1 RAHCDVLLNNM
12 CEVFNRQ
19 LVDGRDKPIITC
31 LEFIKEYLMKRIV
44 NVQNVISK
52 SDGPLTP
59 NATKGFNIIM
69 KEGDQCVVNMRT
81 RECSCRKWELTGIP
95 CKHALAAIWDMAG
108 NREETAIP
116 KSYCHQVHWLSTWKD
131 MYRPPKKRKKSAAEL
146 AEGMVK
152 GNKLSK
158 ADSSRN
164 ERKSQGYEDTKYLMK
179 RQKQKINGLIE
190 EALLESEAKGVKVFR
205 LGLLKQGEE
214 LNKSSELAGRYFDF
228 GASFIPAS
236 IEYSKE
242 VSPLCTMLSR
252 DEWSVRIVE
261 HLLSALAG
269 TGVDNCCI
277 EIVSSHHNDT
287 SAEV

>member
-1 RAHCDVLLNNM
+1 
-12 CEVFNRQ
+12 
-19 LVDGRDKPIITC
+19 
-31 LEFIKEYLMKRIV
+31 
-44 NVQNVISK
+44 
-52 SDGPLTP
+52 
-59 NATKGFNIIM
+59 
-69 KEGDQCVVNMRT
+69 
-81 RECSCRKWELTGIP
+81 
-95 CKHALAAIWDMAG
+95 
-108 NREETAIP
+108 
-116 KSYCHQVHWLSTWKD
+116 
-131 MYRPPKKRKKSAAEL
+131 
-146 AEGMVK
+146 
-152 GNKLSK
+152 
-158 ADSSRN
+158 
-164 ERKSQGYEDTKYLMK
+164 MK
-179 RQKQKINGLIE
+179 RQKQAINGLIE